1 MDIIQSIGKD
11 RVREATPDRINR
23 EIDQKMKADI
33 KGFSADNPTAIRNR
47 LHELD
52 KEWDIERA
60 LELNASVIAF
70 TGVLLGATVNKKWL
84 ILPAV
89 VTTFLGQHAIQ
100 GWCPPV
106 PVFRRLGIRTQKEI
120 QAERHALIGMLEK

>member
-11 RVREATPDRINR
+11 RVREVTPDRINR

-33 KGFSADNPTAIRNR
+33 KRFSADNPTAIRNR

-52 KEWDIERA
+52 KEWGIERT

-70 TGVLLGATVNKKWL
+70 TGVLLGVTVNKKWL

-89 VTTFLGQHAIQ
+89 VTTFLVQHAIQ
-100 GWCPPV
+100 GWCPPI
-106 PVFRRLGIRTQKEI
+106 PVFRKLGIRTQKEI
-120 QAERHALIGMLEK
+120 QAERHTLIGMLEK